1 MTLAPSTTGQSDARV
16 SRSSRREERSTK
28 SSGDVPAHR
37 FGSVDENTVLRVSDL
52 ANTTVGEF
60 TATGTVAR
68 KFDHTFVP

>member
-16 SRSSRREERSTK
+16 SRSSREREGRSRK

-37 FGSVDENTVLRVSDL
+37 FGSVDENTVVRVSDL

-68 KFDHTFVP
+68 